1 MGHCSLTETNRQ
13 RPKKWLL
20 SKFSLL
26 LHIYSSRR
34 NFFVCTKISYLQ
46 PFREIMGG
54 QKKLKFSTKND
65 ATGQKN
71 DFFRIFL
78 FCCTSSRQD
87 ETFLLLPNYIS
98 SAVQRNHGGTKK
110 KRYIE
115 QRRTNDERRTTNDER
130 TNERR
135 TTLTMIIARQDSFRI
150 LGLTTDIFWRLF
162 IKFKSYEWGGG
173 SRHLRYFEF
182 MHKNDSCWILGL
194 VWLANSTVSILDYVI
209 M

>member
-1 MGHCSLTETNRQ
+1 MSFFEIFFIFAHLLIETKLFCFYQKFISSVVQRNHGGTKSVTNKQTNNKRTNTTNDHNSPPGFFQNPRTNNHYKYEFSSFQSSLNKKSTLQETRA
-13 RPKKWLL
+13 L
-20 SKFSLL
+20 
-26 LHIYSSRR
+26 
-34 NFFVCTKISYLQ
+34 
-46 PFREIMGG
+46 
-54 QKKLKFSTKND
+54 KND

-150 LGLTTDIFWRLF
+150 LGLTTDIF
-162 IKFKSYEWGGG
+162 
-173 SRHLRYFEF
+173 
-182 MHKNDSCWILGL
+182 
-194 VWLANSTVSILDYVI
+194 
-209 M
+209 